1 MKYIRM
7 PVAMA
12 FRLDMEQT
20 LMNDTD
26 KIGILAGEY
35 DQARLDRSAGGRNS
49 SRRKLYFR
57 ELPK

>member
-1 MKYIRM
+1 
-7 PVAMA
+7 
-12 FRLDMEQT
+12 
-20 LMNDTD
+20 MNDTD